1 MTDRQTDEITWLEYR
16 AEAAKFRRYPEP
28 GWIYPAF
35 GLIEEVGEFVQAPI
49 DQLVPEAG
57 DVYWNVAMLELEFGC
72 PKVEPIPCSLERGIF
87 KFAGVAAKYQR
98 LYVSG
103 PDERL
108 AALRKNMLGLAQWI
122 RKEVHRATWL
132 RHTLGPEF
140 FSLDR
145 IIMHTNLAK
154 LRDRAARNVIV
165 GEGDKR

>member
-35 GLIEEVGEFVQAPI
+35 GLIEEVGEFLDAPL
-49 DQLVPEAG
+49 DQLVNEAG
-57 DVYWNVAMLELEFGC
+57 DVYWNVAMLELEFGYMTA
-72 PKVEPIPCSLERGIF
+72 PVLPCTLERGIF
-87 KFAGVAAKYQR
+87 QFAGAAAKYQR
-98 LYVSG
+98 LSVNAS
-103 PDERL
+103 DEGL
-108 AALRKNMLGLAQWI
+108 VALRQKMLGLAQWI
-122 RKEVHRATWL
+122 RKEVHRAAWL
-132 RHTLGPEF
+132 RHTLGPE